1 MKNFKISP
9 EINALYTRLKL
20 KSDGYVDLISAAA
33 AIGSIVYSDYIDLDN
48 ITPQMEEAFKLSF
61 PNKELSDL
69 GDMTSEQ
76 LEGVV
81 NNWKGKYFEV
91 LLRDELNAGEQIG
104 SLVLEDGELVKLSEN
119 LNEPGWDL
127 QILNA
132 DGTIAQEIQAKA
144 SENISYVK
152 EALERYDY
160 DVITTSEI
168 SNFSERINT
177 SNFADSTLETEIS
190 SPIEALFDS
199 NAMNIIEEV
208 APALPFIIITVSE
221 GRKVMVGKQT
231 LQAGFQKSTSRGLKT
246 GASMS
251 AAYIAGVLFG
261 GAIAVPVGIATKL
274 SIDRFRNNSS
284 IAEEMEETN
293 RKLGQLEKK
302 YLF

>member
-104 SLVLEDGELVKLSEN
+104 SLVLEDGQLVKLSEN